1 MQNLENLLKMPYGGG
16 EQNIALLASDT
27 YILDYLKST
36 NQLTE
41 EIKSKAFFFL
51 SNGEQTSNFC
61 L

>member
-27 YILDYLKST
+27 YILNYLKST